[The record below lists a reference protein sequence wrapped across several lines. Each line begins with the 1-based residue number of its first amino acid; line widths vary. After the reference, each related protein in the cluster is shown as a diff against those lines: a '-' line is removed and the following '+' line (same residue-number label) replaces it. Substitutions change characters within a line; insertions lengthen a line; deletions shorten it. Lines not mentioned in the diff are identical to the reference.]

1 METYNVELSA
11 IINVG
16 MLYLREKLGI
26 IETEAFISA
35 IRNDHFDYT
44 QWRRDNLFSGETL
57 EEINEQAS
65 EYERVHGTPKLR
77 TTRRA
82 DD

>member
-44 QWRRDNLFSGETL
+44 QWRRDNLFSGESL

-65 EYERVHGTPKLR
+65 EYERIHGTPRLR
-77 TTRRA
+77 TVRKT